1 MLPPFLPPLGK
12 VSYLPLGRS
21 RRPWT
26 PATRRSP
33 EPSSRFP
40 LPNCRPKRV
49 FFRGAGAVFSFLG
62 FFPARG
68 TAGARGN
75 DLPEVGVKS
84 FKERV
89 CARRHR
95 TDRRG
100 IPPAYAPRY
109 KGVEPPCPPYSSLTC
124 GPLVVGSPLTAFAW
138 PLLPRSPAPRSPLRP
153 LCSPRRCSRAVPF
166 SSCCARCPG
175 PARWASNHNTDARAL
190 WRFCFVCVWGPLC
203 PLRAAATRRRRRGH
217 THKRSFL
224 GPARLRRAARPACQ
238 LCGG

>member
-12 VSYLPLGRS
+12 VSYLPLWRS
-21 RRPWT
+21 HRPWT

-89 CARRHR
+89 CVCASVWGLRCACARHR
-95 TDRRG
+95 QPFAG
-100 IPPAYAPRY
+100 
-109 KGVEPPCPPYSSLTC
+109 GVPLAFGSGPPCGALFDLRPRKIMAAHGNGC
-124 GPLVVGSPLTAFAW
+124 AQRRNAGSI
-138 PLLPRSPAPRSPLRP
+138 PRSLLLLLVWSGGAKGQ
-153 LCSPRRCSRAVPF
+153 CSAGRYLSNSYCY
-166 SSCCARCPG
+166 SCPTVRI
-175 PARWASNHNTDARAL
+175 
-190 WRFCFVCVWGPLC
+190 
-203 PLRAAATRRRRRGH
+203 TR
-217 THKRSFL
+217 
-224 GPARLRRAARPACQ
+224 
-238 LCGG
+238 